1 MQRGT
6 LILVSVLVVALGV
19 ACFAAG
25 LSLGSLT
32 ARADAEKIIDAERER
47 VRQLEMELS
56 TRQQELDSA
65 LREEGRLEVL
75 LGETRRQLEDAEQ
88 RALSLQTALSNEL
101 ENLRR
106 SNDELARE
114 KSSLENSF
122 RRIQA
127 QVSVVSQA
135 IPILNQLRAV
145 DQLPPDRNATLD
157 YWLDVKSLVASFDP
171 ALTPSVDRVINNIDG
186 LMDYYEWIERYPGD
200 SATAEQLL
208 LWFESLPQSYQLYVN
223 AVNQL
228 IDEILTSIASKL
240 SALRDSLG

>member
-88 RALSLQTALSNEL
+88 RALSLQPALSNEL

-157 YWLDVKSLVASFDP
+157 YWLDVKSLIASFDP
-171 ALTPSVDRVINNIDG
+171 ALT
-186 LMDYYEWIERYPGD
+186 
-200 SATAEQLL
+200 
-208 LWFESLPQSYQLYVN
+208 
-223 AVNQL
+223 
-228 IDEILTSIASKL
+228 
-240 SALRDSLG
+240 